1 MKFATTAVAR
11 GIEILANNHWAGV
24 PHKFEADAK
33 AGDIVEGKGV
43 CLYDVD
49 ADANPNGTVVV
60 HGFINVAKLSKDQ
73 KPSSA
78 QIAALPMIRWLNE
91 DGTFY
96 AG

>member
-1 MKFATTAVAR
+1 MKYAVTAATR

-24 PHKFEADAK
+24 PHKFGADAK
-33 AGDIVEGKGV
+33 AGDIVESKGV
-43 CLYDVD
+43 YLHDVD
-49 ADANPNGTVVV
+49 ANANPNGTVVV
-60 HGFINVAKLSKDQ
+60 HGFINVAKLSEDQ

-78 QIAALPMIRWLNE
+78 QIAALPMIRWINE